1 MLRQNESSIYINQF
15 ILSAVKVRKTKQQ
28 MTPMIR
34 KVLNIGSN
42 NQPGCY
48 VRIIQFN
55 TRVTARTL
63 GYGDTFK
70 ILLGSGERRILI
82 I

>member
-42 NQPGCY
+42 NQPGY